1 MADRRMGRLVRFDGL
16 RGLLAL
22 YVTAGHLVPFLPLPP
37 LAMRLAQAFVSH
49 GLAAVDLFFALS
61 GLVIVQSLAR
71 FGGDRRRFLAA
82 RARRLLPVYLVVL
95 AGAALLMLAAGSPY
109 AAMNW
114 IAPNAPARAI
124 WPSGPPRHPVLEILA
139 HLLFVHGALPHAVL
153 PDAPFALLGPAWSL
167 STEWQ
172 FYAVIAIFACGFD
185 GGDRALV
192 RLSLAFVA
200 LAVLARLYAC
210 CLPMPWRFSRAFL
223 PNQAAYFALGIAA
236 ARFWRGGAG
245 ERAGRFFVILL
256 IVAMALGATHG
267 AGWGRVAKALPPLG
281 WAVAVAAERLP
292 SSRPLRPLARVLGAR
307 PILWLGLVSYPLYLV
322 NEPLGRALALLLGP
336 RLAGDPALF
345 SLCWGGGDARR
356 FDSSRR
362 GIALRR
368 RARPAGPA
376 AAHHPAGCGAG
387 SRGGVGA
394 APSCRIQPSEPMA
407 AHLRHVGCQASCSV
421 SQDLQIQAPLP
432 PLRRSCRS
440 ASPVS
445 FAARA
450 VRASRASL
458 SGWPGLIAASR
469 AAAAARSSGAF
480 TPASHASPRSGCGA
494 IRHPRFS
501 TRLARHVWP
510 AFSRA

>member
-1 MADRRMGRLVRFDGL
+1 MVARDENMADRRMGRLVRLDGL

-172 FYAVIAIFACGFD
+172 FYAVIAIFAYGFD

-200 LAVLARLYAC
+200 LAILARLYAC
-210 CLPMPWRFSRAFL
+210 CAPMPWRFSRAFL
-223 PNQAAYFALGIAA
+223 PNQAVYFALGIAA
-236 ARFWRGGAG
+236 ARFWRGGGAG
-245 ERAGRFFVILL
+245 AGRFFVMLL

-267 AGWGRVAKALPPLG
+267 AGWGRVAKTLLPLG

-345 SLCWGGGDARR
+345 GLCWGGATLAGSILLAAALHYGVERGPPARR
-356 FDSSRR
+356 QR
-362 GIALRR
+362 ITPPVA
-368 RARPAGPA
+368 APA
-376 AAHHPAGCGAG
+376 AGEA
-387 SRGGVGA
+387 
-394 APSCRIQPSEPMA
+394 
-407 AHLRHVGCQASCSV
+407 
-421 SQDLQIQAPLP
+421 
-432 PLRRSCRS
+432 
-440 ASPVS
+440 
-445 FAARA
+445 
-450 VRASRASL
+450 
-458 SGWPGLIAASR
+458 
-469 AAAAARSSGAF
+469 
-480 TPASHASPRSGCGA
+480 
-494 IRHPRFS
+494 
-501 TRLARHVWP
+501 
-510 AFSRA
+510 